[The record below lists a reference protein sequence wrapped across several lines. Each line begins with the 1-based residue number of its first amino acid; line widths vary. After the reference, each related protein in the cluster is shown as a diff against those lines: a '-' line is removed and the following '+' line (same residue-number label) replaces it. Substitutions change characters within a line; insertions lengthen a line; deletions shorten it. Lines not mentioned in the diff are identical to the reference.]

1 MVQFRHSRRKKK
13 NRLLSLLSGK
23 SSITMSFFAIVA
35 FYLLFSFFLVHQHE
49 AIGID
54 SSTSDVNKLALA
66 PKPKYN
72 PAQVKEGNHSVPV
85 VANQRALSKK
95 DNKKSDKKLYDKRS
109 DKKVVAEK
117 HAKKNANENKNKNEN
132 NSKNKSENK
141 NGNDINNAIAPSA
154 KDPVADIVKKHAKK
168 DANDNENDS
177 AGENDNDT
185 DNAIALSAKDPVADG
200 DNEGRMAKTA
210 ADGGGTILTN
220 KNKHDGD
227 NHDKDL
233 PKQDDESDDEY
244 DDEYDDESDEDED
257 DDVPEDD
264 DQRNDDQNQNQNENG
279 EKGKKVPTHQEAIR
293 RKHEEREKRKPKDKE
308 KFYNIWYAM
317 KDVDG
322 RVLLPKAKTLPSDY
336 VMNNSPVDVLN
347 RKFRPSS
354 LRRPANLTNELPYL
368 GVLLD
373 AGRHY
378 FPVDWIKRM
387 IHVLSI
393 MNFNYLHFRL
403 TDDQTFNVQLKSQP
417 MLAYPTTLNNN
428 TKVYSP
434 SELRD
439 IVKYAKNK
447 GIHVIPEINVPG
459 HSASWGGVPGLI
471 LQCPNFI
478 CRQGYG
484 VPLNISH
491 PMLRPILK
499 DVLKEVIDIFDD
511 PPYLHLGGDEV
522 NMANPCFREI
532 GEEMF
537 DYNDFESILQ
547 EILLEIKYNESRVVR
562 WEMSH
567 VIRDLKRAGQITHF
581 WLRKPGTKEWEE
593 NYDSKTFNQSIFLSS
608 DIYFDT
614 NQEDSAFDVY
624 VKTKRLKHN
633 EHHQSPILGIV
644 GGTFELSTDFWHD
657 RNVIG
662 KLLAVSMGVSGI
674 NTTDRFEFFDSYKE
688 ICRSA
693 GFPGTMCSLYGHAPR
708 RYNDFRSELK
718 GPGGVWDEWINNTCN
733 RLTEKKDELMFTNP
747 GVDQY
752 QTMLAMNNFFQTY
765 YERPKWQVLDVANI
779 ENRLVKH
786 IGVIMDFAKHP
797 LDGEGTID
805 SILFKTMVPLG
816 LNTIQLRL
824 VTDASFS
831 YFSYVLPKLQHKNSF
846 YTSKRLVANYPNF
859 SGLNKLKEA
868 AAKHGIVIIPE
879 IAIST
884 NAGGM
889 YKSGFNVAC
898 PKFLCEHGKY
908 IPQNILSANYPPMVY
923 SLVEELSGLSTSPY
937 IHLGYDERNMSM
949 PCILEA
955 SEGRVTPDFDK
966 FETTIENMLRFANI
980 TSDRVIRWEN
990 KEKTHYPSRFG
1001 DITQCVAGETCRLS
1015 TSNNDNTK
1023 SPWFGTVDIRVGGAY
1038 EIYSKTH
1045 ELASLSPLGIMA
1057 EIGSMRE
1064 SDQMNSE
1071 GSIDYQLLA
1080 FTMGNMDLPPM
1091 SEEEFQELYIRNCE
1105 KGIAGGDSIAGGRE
1119 SLCKIF
1125 AITIPDT
1132 SVTEDLRKTDE
1143 KFSEDLRH
1151 AMCRERT
1158 RNKQTHH
1165 MKDPNRIVTAVSMQ
1179 QPQAIS

>member
-23 SSITMSFFAIVA
+23 SSITVSFFAIVV
-35 FYLLFSFFLVHQHE
+35 FYLLSLFFLVHQHE

-54 SSTSDVNKLALA
+54 SSTSDVNELALA

-72 PAQVKEGNHSVPV
+72 PAQV
-85 VANQRALSKK
+85 
-95 DNKKSDKKLYDKRS
+95 
-109 DKKVVAEK
+109 
-117 HAKKNANENKNKNEN
+117 
-132 NSKNKSENK
+132 
-141 NGNDINNAIAPSA
+141 NNAIAPSA

-177 AGENDNDT
+177 ADEHDNDT

-210 ADGGGTILTN
+210 AEGGGTILTN

-227 NHDKDL
+227 KL
-233 PKQDDESDDEY
+233 
-244 DDEYDDESDEDED
+244 
-257 DDVPEDD
+257 
-264 DQRNDDQNQNQNENG
+264 
-279 EKGKKVPTHQEAIR
+279 PTHQEAIR
-293 RKHEEREKRKPKDKE
+293 RKREEKEKRKPKDKE
-308 KFYNIWYAM
+308 TFDNIWYAM
-317 KDVDG
+317 KDVGG
-322 RVLLPKAKTLPSDY
+322 RELRPKAETLPSDY

-471 LQCPNFI
+471 LQCPKFI
-478 CRQGYG
+478 CKHGYG

-522 NMANPCFREI
+522 NMAYPCFMEI
-532 GEEMF
+532 GEKMF

-562 WEMSH
+562 WEMSD

-581 WLRKPGTKEWEE
+581 WLRTPGTKEWEK

-608 DIYFDT
+608 DLYFDT

-708 RYNDFRSELK
+708 RYIIFRSELK
-718 GPGGVWDEWINNTCN
+718 GPGGVWEEWINNTCN
-733 RLTEKKDELMFTNP
+733 RLTEKTDELIFTYP
-747 GVDQY
+747 AVDEY
-752 QTMLAMNNFFQTY
+752 QTMTAMNSFFQTY

-824 VTDASFS
+824 ITDVSFS
-831 YFSYVLPKLQHKNSF
+831 YFSNVLPKLQHKNPF

-859 SGLNKLKEA
+859 SGLNKLKVA

-889 YKSGFNVAC
+889 YKAGFNVEC

-908 IPQNILSANYPPMVY
+908 IPQNILNAHYPPVVY

-937 IHLGYDERNMSM
+937 IHLGYDERNMST
-949 PCILEA
+949 PCMLEA

-990 KEKTHYPSRFG
+990 KEKTHYSSRFG

-1064 SDQMNSE
+1064 SDQINSE

-1080 FTMGNMDLPPM
+1080 FTMGNIGNKDLPPM

-1105 KGIAGGDSIAGGRE
+1105 NGIAGGDSIAGGRE

-1125 AITIPDT
+1125 AMTIPDT

-1158 RNKQTHH
+1158 RKKPTHH
-1165 MKDPNRIVTAVSMQ
+1165 MKDPNRIATAVSMQ